1 MSLLTALTA
10 INPIDGRYAAK
21 VASLRPYLS
30 EAALFRTRLQVEIEW
45 FVYLCNAKEIPE
57 LSPLDK
63 TTCEVL
69 RSWYQRFNSDDAA
82 AIKNIEHKINHDVK
96 AVEYFLKEKM
106 ATVAELGTK
115 QEFVHFA
122 CTSEDINNVAYAL
135 LWQAAIEET
144 LQPQCAALLKHLHS
158 LAKSAANTPM
168 LARTHGQAAS
178 PTTLGKELANYS
190 MRLQRQMERL
200 DSIQLRA
207 KFNGAVGNYNA
218 HRIAYPDIDW
228 PRFNQNFIE
237 KHLGLAWNGYT
248 TQIEPHD
255 DLVALLYEFTHQNSI
270 FIDLCQDMWAY
281 ISLGYFKQAA
291 VADEVGSSTMP
302 HKINPIDFENA
313 EGNLVLAN
321 ALQTTLAQ
329 RLPLSRWQ
337 RDLVDSTLLRNIGV
351 CFAYS
356 FIAYQSLEKGLQR
369 LSINEER
376 IMADLNCHWDV
387 LAEAIQTIM
396 RRYNIAEPYE
406 KLKTLTRGKALN
418 EESLKAF
425 INTLELPKDVK
436 KQLLN
441 LKPSDYIGY
450 AQELALGSY

>member
-1 MSLLTALTA
+1 MLSLTELTA
-10 INPIDGRYAAK
+10 INPIDGRYASK
-21 VASLRPYLS
+21 VAALRPYLS
-30 EAALFRTRLQVEIEW
+30 EAALFRYRLQVEIEW
-45 FVYLCNAKEIPE
+45 FIYLCAAKEISE

-63 TTCEVL
+63 PTCELL
-69 RSWYQRFNSDDAA
+69 RSWYQRFNSDDAT
-82 AIKNIEHKINHDVK
+82 AIKNIEKKINHDVK

-106 ATVAELGTK
+106 ATISELRIK
-115 QEFVHFA
+115 QEFVHFG

-135 LWQAAIEET
+135 MWQAAIQET

-158 LAKSAANTPM
+158 LAKLAASTPM

-178 PTTLGKELANYS
+178 PTTLGKELSNYS

-200 DSIQLRA
+200 NAIRLRA

-218 HRIAYPDIDW
+218 HRIAYPEIDW
-228 PRFNQNFIE
+228 PHFNQNFIE
-237 KHLGLAWNGYT
+237 KHMGLDWNGYT

-255 DLVALLYEFTHQNSI
+255 DLVALLYELTHQNSI

-356 FIAYQSLEKGLQR
+356 FIAYQSLQKGLQR
-369 LSINEER
+369 LSVNEEK
-376 IMADLNCHWDV
+376 ITADLNSQWDI

-396 RRYNIAEPYE
+396 RRYDIAEPYE
-406 KLKTLTRGKALN
+406 KLKSLTRGKALT

-425 INTLELPKDVK
+425 INTLDLPKNVK
-436 KQLLN
+436 NQLLK
-441 LKPSDYIGY
+441 LKPSDYTGY
-450 AQELALGSY
+450 AQELALASH